1 MEMKLERLMK
11 RMFRLVF
18 RLVLLM
24 AGLVFLASLMAF
36 GLVLLALWLVRALFA
51 RLTGRPVTPWAF
63 KVNRHAQ
70 WSRFYQATGRGNPA
84 QASSDVID
92 AEVKEVKETQSD
104 KFLER

>member
-11 RMFRLVF
+11 SMFRLVF
-18 RLVLLM
+18 RLVMLM
-24 AGLVFLASLMAF
+24 AGLVFLASLMVF

-51 RLTGRPVTPWAF
+51 RLTGRPVTPWTF

-70 WSRFYQATGRGNPA
+70 WSRFYQASGRGNAP